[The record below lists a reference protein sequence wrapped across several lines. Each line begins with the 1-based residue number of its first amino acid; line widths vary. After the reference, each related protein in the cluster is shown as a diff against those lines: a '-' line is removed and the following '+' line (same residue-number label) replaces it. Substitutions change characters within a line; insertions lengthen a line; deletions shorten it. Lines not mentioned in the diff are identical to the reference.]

1 MYDVCRAILKREL
14 PTGKIIGKGKHIFT
28 NFRHSKGIINNKKAK
43 KATRMTRKSECRRAD
58 VMINPG

>member
-1 MYDVCRAILKREL
+1 MSVVYMFDVCRAMLKREL

-43 KATRMTRKSECRRAD
+43 KAIRMTQKSK
-58 VMINPG
+58 